1 MFDGRQYK
9 KQALAQ
15 LKGHWAT
22 PVLIQLI
29 TFAVSAAIAL
39 PNVISQVISQSGDF
53 SAAGLF
59 SSLAANAVAAILEI
73 ALCKYFLILREAPE
87 KATFSAFL
95 ESFNLW
101 ARGLLGTLWMS
112 LWIFLWF
119 WVLMIPAF
127 VKMVAYSQTLF
138 ILAEYPSVS
147 VRKALKISMAI
158 TKGYKADLFLLELS
172 FIGWALLSVL
182 TAYIGLLWLC
192 PYMQTT
198 LVNAYQYLKADAL
211 RRGVITREDL
221 GLPPEAETAAPEGI
235 Q

>member
-1 MFDGRQYK
+1 
-9 KQALAQ
+9 
-15 LKGHWAT
+15 
-22 PVLIQLI
+22 
-29 TFAVSAAIAL
+29 
-39 PNVISQVISQSGDF
+39 
-53 SAAGLF
+53 
-59 SSLAANAVAAILEI
+59 
-73 ALCKYFLILREAPE
+73 
-87 KATFSAFL
+87 
-95 ESFNLW
+95 
-101 ARGLLGTLWMS
+101 
-112 LWIFLWF
+112 
-119 WVLMIPAF
+119 
-127 VKMVAYSQTLF
+127 MVAYSQTLF

>member
-15 LKGHWAT
+15 LKGHWTT
-22 PVLIQLI
+22 PVLIHLI
-29 TFAVSAAIAL
+29 TFAISAAIAL
-39 PNVISQVISQSGDF
+39 PNMIYQVINRSDDF
-53 SAAGLF
+53 SATGLF
-59 SSLAANAVAAILEI
+59 SSLAVNAVAAILEI

-119 WVLMIPAF
+119 WVLIIPAF

-182 TAYIGLLWLC
+182 TAYIGLLWLG